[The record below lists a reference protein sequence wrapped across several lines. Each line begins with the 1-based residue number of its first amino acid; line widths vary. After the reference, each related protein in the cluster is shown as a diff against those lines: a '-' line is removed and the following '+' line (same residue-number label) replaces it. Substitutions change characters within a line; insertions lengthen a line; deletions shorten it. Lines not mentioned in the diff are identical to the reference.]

1 MPNRKYS
8 KILHDG
14 PQQAASRSML
24 RGAGFKDADFQKS
37 IVGIASLGA
46 SVTPC
51 NMHLNSLAE
60 IVEESVNNAG
70 CKALHPALLT
80 DSSTISAREF
90 RCILQGVT
98 LAPSEAI
105 PTIDF

>member
-24 RGAGFKDADFQKS
+24 RGAGFKDEDFEKS

-46 SVTPC
+46 SVTHVIC
-51 NMHLNSLAE
+51 
-60 IVEESVNNAG
+60 
-70 CKALHPALLT
+70 T
-80 DSSTISAREF
+80 
-90 RCILQGVT
+90 
-98 LAPSEAI
+98 
-105 PTIDF
+105 